1 MCSMVV
7 KIPSEVIEAAEL
19 EAERIR
25 AELAKHP
32 ELRGPL
38 TAAQE
43 EASAPF
49 YFVLTEYIRQLKEA
63 RRLNSLTLSQVAE
76 RSGLAVESLSR
87 LETGSQPNP
96 TWRTLGLYAIAV
108 GQRPELRAL
117 PAVEPRATTKAI
129 SVQSCYGFRA
139 VTSVTTRQ
147 STQPQVSKEEIVS

>member
-1 MCSMVV
+1 MAV

-19 EAERIR
+19 EAGRIR
-25 AELAKHP
+25 AELAKNP
-32 ELRGPL
+32 EMCGPL
-38 TAAQE
+38 TPAQE

-49 YFVLTEYIRQLKEA
+49 YFVLAEYVRQLKKA
-63 RRLNSLTLSQVAE
+63 RRFNGLTLNQVAE

-87 LETGSQPNP
+87 LETGAQPNP

-117 PAVEPRATTKAI
+117 PAVGPRATTKAI
-129 SVQSCYGFRA
+129 SVQAYCGFRP

-147 STQPQVSKEEIVS
+147 STQPQISKEELVSEPN